1 MYYDKI
7 YHRHTQVLAATG
19 LTPAEFDA
27 LLIRNSLNYFNSY
40 A

>member
-7 YHRHTQVLAATG
+7 YHRRTQVLATTV

-27 LLIRNSLNYFNSY
+27 LLIKKLFRLF
-40 A
+40 